1 MKRLIKN
8 YLETL
13 AERVHVL
20 LAKWTA
26 QLDSASFFRGR
37 SECGRGR
44 LTKRPTDDAND
55 ERNAIVCVS
64 EYCPK
69 IE

>member
-13 AERVHVL
+13 AESVHVL
-20 LAKWTA
+20 FAKWTA
-26 QLDSASFFRGR
+26 QLNSASFFRGR
-37 SECGRGR
+37 SERGWGQ
-44 LTKRPTDDAND
+44 LTKFPTDDAND